1 MWRIPCKTVQLG
13 HVHALIDEMNTDPV
27 CGSPNGE
34 ERRRAVRRRVDDQ
47 LAAMPFVASV
57 QVIDISRAGVL
68 LAADCAFTAGD
79 EGTLCVDIN
88 GSSFKA
94 AIQVQR
100 IAPARTGSHR
110 HEVGATF
117 LSPGPEH
124 DLLLRHI

>member
-1 MWRIPCKTVQLG
+1 
-13 HVHALIDEMNTDPV
+13 MNTDNVSGNP
-27 CGSPNGE
+27 GGG

-47 LAAMPFVASV
+47 RAAMPFVASV

-68 LAADCAFTAGD
+68 LATDCSFTSGD
-79 EGTLCVDIN
+79 TGTLCVEIN
-88 GSSFKA
+88 GTSFKA

-100 IAPARTGSHR
+100 IAPARIGGHR

-117 LSPGPEH
+117 LTPGPDH